1 MIDKVAK
8 IQPFLHLFKAC
19 IAGGKMSKKF
29 EIINQLI
36 DMKVLLFRKQKYGAV
51 IDKRALFTIFTSI
64 CVKNGKCY

>member
-36 DMKVLLFRKQKYGAV
+36 DMNMILHAAKYGTV
-51 IDKRALFTIFTSI
+51 IDKWALFTISTSI